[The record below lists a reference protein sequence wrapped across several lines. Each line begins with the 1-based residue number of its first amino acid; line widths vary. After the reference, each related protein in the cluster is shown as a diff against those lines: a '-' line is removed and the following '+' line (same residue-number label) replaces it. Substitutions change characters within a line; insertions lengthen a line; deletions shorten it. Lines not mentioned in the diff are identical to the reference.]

1 MSKEPGGNSQ
11 RIRGSVVR
19 AEASPSFGGLDVRW
33 EVREVEFREPA
44 TNIADIAI
52 EHGPFVPNKS
62 VSCFT
67 IGVNLPKGKSHMMI
81 CGRKCTELK

>member
-19 AEASPSFGGLDVRW
+19 AEASLSFGGLDVGR
-33 EVREVEFREPA
+33 EFREVEFRVPA

-52 EHGPFVPNKS
+52 EHGPFVPIKT
-62 VSCFT
+62 VSCFS
-67 IGVNLPKGKSHMMI
+67 VLI
-81 CGRKCTELK
+81 CQRVSPII